1 MAYSS
6 GDSSTNRTLE
16 ALSAMWRTT
25 LGADIRLASEEF
37 RVLIQN
43 RVVGKHRLFWYAWV
57 GDYPDALS
65 FLELRRLNSGQNFGK
80 YSNPR
85 YEALLDE
92 ALASPDDAGRVALYA
107 RAEVLLNDDAINLPV
122 YFYKSRHLVKPYVRG
137 FLDNAMDRHS
147 SRDLSLAPA
156 GEG

>member
-6 GDSSTNRTLE
+6 GDPSTSRTLE
-16 ALSAMWRTT
+16 ALSAMWRTV
-25 LGADIRLASEEF
+25 LGADVQLASEEF

-65 FLELRRLNSGQNFGK
+65 MLELRRGYSGQNFGK

-85 YEALLDE
+85 YEALLDA
-92 ALASPDDAGRVALYA
+92 ALASPDDAGRAALYA
-107 RAEVLLNDDAINLPV
+107 QAEALLNDDAINLPV
-122 YFYKSRHLVKPYVRG
+122 YFYQSRHLVKPYVRG
-137 FLDNAMDRHS
+137 FVDNAMDRHS
-147 SRDLSLAPA
+147 SRDLWLAPA